1 MNKPI
6 IVGLGEVLWDL
17 LPRGKF
23 LGGAPANFAFHASQ
37 LGAESIV
44 ASAIG
49 RDDDGRA
56 IQAQLA
62 GLGLDTRYLQWSD
75 APTGTVT
82 ATLDADGKATYTIHE
97 DTAWDDF
104 RAHSEWDALAK
115 HTDAVC
121 FGSLAQRSPE
131 SRAILRRFVHMTP
144 SHCLRLFDINLR
156 QHYFGHATIHFSLQL
171 AHVFKL
177 NDEELPVVATLLA
190 LPGDEAETITALW
203 ERYPTLQLV
212 ALTRGSYGSTLFT
225 RFRRSDH
232 TGYPLAAGVV
242 PDTVGAG
249 DAFTA
254 ALAVGL
260 LRFEN
265 LDTIHEKA
273 SRIATFVC
281 SQPGATP
288 AHPATESALAQR
300 HP

>member
-1 MNKPI
+1 MNKPV

-17 LPRGKF
+17 LPHGKY

-37 LGAESIV
+37 LGAEGIV

-49 RDDDGRA
+49 RDALGDEILQR
-56 IQAQLA
+56 LES
-62 GLGLDTRYLQWSD
+62 LGLATDYLQRNDS
-75 APTGTVT
+75 PTGTVT
-82 ATLDADGKATYTIHE
+82 ATLDAEGKATYTIHE
-97 DTAWDDF
+97 NTAWDDF
-104 RAHSEWDALAK
+104 RAHSGWDSLAK

-131 SRAILRRFVHMTP
+131 SCAILRRFVHRTP

-156 QHYFGHATIHFSLQL
+156 QHYFEQATTHFSLQL

-177 NDEELPVVATLLA
+177 NDEELPVVASLLELSGSEESLIA
-190 LPGDEAETITALW
+190 AFW
-203 ERYPTLQLV
+203 ERYPNLQLV
-212 ALTRGSYGSTLFT
+212 ALTRGAQGSTLFT

-232 TGYPLAAGVV
+232 PGYPLADGVK

-254 ALAVGL
+254 TLAVGL
-260 LRFEN
+260 LRFED
-265 LDTIHEKA
+265 LDTLHEKA
-273 SRIATFVC
+273 SRIASFVC

-288 AHPATESALAQR
+288 THPATESALEQK

>member
-1 MNKPI
+1 MNKPV

-17 LPRGKF
+17 LPHGKF

-37 LGAESIV
+37 LGAEGIV

-82 ATLDADGKATYTIHE
+82 ATLDAEGKATYTIHE

-104 RAHSEWDALAK
+104 RASAEWDALAK

-121 FGSLAQRSPE
+121 FGSLAQRTPG
-131 SRAILRRFVHMTP
+131 SRGILRRFVQLTP
-144 SHCLRLFDINLR
+144 PHCLRLFDINLR

-171 AHVFKL
+171 AHIFKL
-177 NDEELPVVATLLA
+177 NDEELPVVAALLE
-190 LPGDEAETITALW
+190 LPDNEAETITALW
-203 ERYPTLQLV
+203 EHYPTLQVV
-212 ALTRGSYGSTLFT
+212 ALTRGASGSTLFT

-232 TGYPLAAGVV
+232 PGYPLAAGVV

-260 LRFEN
+260 LRFED
-265 LDTIHEKA
+265 LDTIHARA
-273 SRIATFVC
+273 SRIASFVC

-288 AHPATESALAQR
+288 AHVATESVLVQK

>member
-1 MNKPI
+1 MNRPV

-17 LPRGKF
+17 LPHGKF

-37 LGAESIV
+37 LGAEGIV

-82 ATLDADGKATYTIHE
+82 ATLDAEGKATYTIHE
-97 DTAWDDF
+97 NTAWDDF
-104 RAHSEWDALAK
+104 RASAEWDTLAK

-121 FGSLAQRSPE
+121 FGSLAQRSPR
-131 SRAILRRFVHMTP
+131 SLATLRRFVHMTS

-171 AHVFKL
+171 AHVLKL
-177 NDEELPVVATLLA
+177 NDEELPIVAELLELSGNEESLIA
-190 LPGDEAETITALW
+190 AFW
-203 ERYPTLQLV
+203 ERYPSLHLV
-212 ALTRGSYGSTLFT
+212 ALTRGANGSTLFT

-232 TGYPLAAGVV
+232 PGYPLAKGVQ

-254 ALAVGL
+254 ALTVGL
-260 LRFEN
+260 LRFED
-265 LDTIHEKA
+265 LDTIHERA
-273 SRIATFVC
+273 SRIASFVC

-288 AHPATESALAQR
+288 PHLATESDLAQR